1 MWEHVTTHI
10 QAAEKF
16 LDTPEIPWK
25 SLITSLLWIVYLFET
40 YVSWRQ
46 YRLYSLT
53 TPPKALMAHV
63 SHEDFV
69 KSQRYGR
76 DKARFAFVSDAVAHM
91 VNLASVTYNLSAHV
105 WVWSGYVLDWMKVA
119 HSEKALSGANLVLGL
134 MLQMPVGFILGAY
147 RNFVIEERHGFNKQT
162 WSMYCM
168 DHVKQCLLS
177 VILGVP
183 IMALIVSV
191 IRWAGDA
198 FVVYTVLLFT
208 ALILFG
214 TIIYP
219 TLIQPLFNKLTPLKE
234 GMLRDRVTALAS
246 SLKFPL
252 KHLYVIDGSK
262 RSSHSNAYF
271 YGVIP
276 GGSKHI
282 VIFDTLIEQS
292 TTAEIEAVLA
302 HELGHWVYAHPSKL
316 LIISLSHIAVTLSLF
331 TLFINNASL
340 FRAFGFGQ
348 DRQAIAYVTYLP
360 VAVGFELFNL
370 VLHPIDALVQFGMH
384 AVTRQM
390 EYSADRYVFL
400 ALCGTPVNAN
410 RVSLSLFLSPTSDL
424 LRCYTAPARLR
435 QNWRHSPSCMH
446 KARVSCPR
454 RSRMRPSWIGSA
466 ICRMCPHTACRRPCL
481 VMLYQKTT
489 NRTPTF

>member
-1 MWEHVTTHI
+1 
-10 QAAEKF
+10 
-16 LDTPEIPWK
+16 
-25 SLITSLLWIVYLFET
+25 
-40 YVSWRQ
+40 
-46 YRLYSLT
+46 
-53 TPPKALMAHV
+53 
-63 SHEDFV
+63 
-69 KSQRYGR
+69 
-76 DKARFAFVSDAVAHM
+76 
-91 VNLASVTYNLSAHV
+91 
-105 WVWSGYVLDWMKVA
+105 
-119 HSEKALSGANLVLGL
+119 
-134 MLQMPVGFILGAY
+134 
-147 RNFVIEERHGFNKQT
+147 
-162 WSMYCM
+162 M

>member
-1 MWEHVTTHI
+1 
-10 QAAEKF
+10 
-16 LDTPEIPWK
+16 
-25 SLITSLLWIVYLFET
+25 
-40 YVSWRQ
+40 
-46 YRLYSLT
+46 
-53 TPPKALMAHV
+53 
-63 SHEDFV
+63 
-69 KSQRYGR
+69 
-76 DKARFAFVSDAVAHM
+76 
-91 VNLASVTYNLSAHV
+91 
-105 WVWSGYVLDWMKVA
+105 
-119 HSEKALSGANLVLGL
+119 
-134 MLQMPVGFILGAY
+134 
-147 RNFVIEERHGFNKQT
+147 
-162 WSMYCM
+162 M

-400 ALCGTPVNAN
+400 ELFGTPVNAN
-410 RVSLSLFLSPTSDL
+410 RISLSFSP
-424 LRCYTAPARLR
+424 LR
-435 QNWRHSPSCMH
+435 QICCATTPPRQDFGRTGGTVPLACTRRGCRAQDGAECDRHGLDQPYVEC
-446 KARVSCPR
+446 A
-454 RSRMRPSWIGSA
+454 
-466 ICRMCPHTACRRPCL
+466 
-481 VMLYQKTT
+481 
-489 NRTPTF
+489 RTPHADDRAW